1 MPSYNHAAFIGEAIN
16 SVLSQSY
23 ASIELII
30 VDDGSID
37 NSVEVIKKFQDARIK
52 LFVFEKNKGACEATN
67 YGIQHASGDY
77 IAILN
82 SDDIWHADKLKL
94 QFDIMSQNPKLG
106 AVFSSARY
114 VNEEGAPFKTKE
126 KLNISNPF
134 HQKNKSRGQWLKQF
148 FMEGNCLCHPSV
160 LIKKEC
166 YTTLGLYDNR
176 FRQLPDFAMW
186 VNVVKKYD
194 IHVMENEL
202 LDFRILTG
210 NRNASSATEK
220 NIIRSANEFYFIG
233 KDFFNGISIDD
244 LKEGFSNYL
253 VNKSFESEEEFEI
266 EKAFLYF
273 HPTSFIVWDEIH
285 HMIGV
290 EKMYDLL
297 NNPSASKIL
306 SDNYQYN
313 DKNFQEN
320 MAQINIF
327 RGNLSVQAMF
337 KLLWSRV
344 KKKGW
349 RYCISRLSK
358 KLTPFPAQ

>member
-1 MPSYNHAAFIGEAIN
+1 MPSYNHAAFIEEAIN

-23 ASIELII
+23 ENIELMI

-37 NSVEVIKKFQDARIK
+37 NSVEVVKKFQDARIK

-67 YGIQHASGDY
+67 YGIQNASGNY
-77 IAILN
+77 VAILN
-82 SDDIWHADKLKL
+82 SDDIWHVDKLKL
-94 QFDIMSQNPKLG
+94 QFDIMSRNPRLG

-114 VNEEGAPFKTKE
+114 VNEEGRPFKTNE
-126 KLNISNPF
+126 KLNVPHPF
-134 HQKNKSRGQWLKQF
+134 QQKNKSRGQWLKQF

-186 VNVVKKYD
+186 VKLLKKYD

-210 NRNASSATEK
+210 NKNASSATEE

-233 KDFFNGISIDD
+233 KDFFNGILIED
-244 LKEGFSNYL
+244 LKDGFSDYL
-253 VNKSFESEEEFEI
+253 LNKDFGSEEEFEV

-273 HPTSFIVWDEIH
+273 HPTAFIVWDEIH
-285 HMIGV
+285 NMIGI
-290 EKMYDLL
+290 EKIYHLL
-297 NNPSASKIL
+297 SYPDTRKIL
-306 SDNYQYN
+306 SDKYEYT
-313 DKNFQEN
+313 DKNFQEK

-327 RGNLSVQAMF
+327 RGSLSAQAML

-344 KKKGW
+344 QKKGW
-349 RYCISRLSK
+349 RYCIGRVIK
-358 KLTPFPAQ
+358 KLNLSPAQ